1 MPHFVRDASFHHQ
14 LVTSFQGGS
23 VTIVSAAKVTFPNVQ
38 IACSLSLPD
47 FGFARSWPGG
57 QHALFEQQDH
67 RCVSLELAALNE
79 LVAQLVEQRPFKA
92 WVLGSSPSEL
102 TTPFRPPVCLITG
115 ASRLLAL
122 AWISRKHTSEYL
134 RRLTR
139 SRNCAASAMVSHGSN
154 TNIEPNRNRNA
165 MELHT

>member
-23 VTIVSAAKVTFPNVQ
+23 VTIVSAAKVTCPNVQ

-92 WVLGSSPSEL
+92 WVVRSNRTEL
-102 TTPFRPPVCLITG
+102 T
-115 ASRLLAL
+115 
-122 AWISRKHTSEYL
+122 ISNAVTIHSEWFTSL
-134 RRLTR
+134 RTR
-139 SRNCAASAMVSHGSN
+139 S
-154 TNIEPNRNRNA
+154 
-165 MELHT
+165 

>member
-1 MPHFVRDASFHHQ
+1 MPHFVRDASFHHR

-23 VTIVSAAKVTFPNVQ
+23 VTIVSAKKVTCPNVQ

-102 TTPFRPPVCLITG
+102 TTLP
-115 ASRLLAL
+115 A
-122 AWISRKHTSEYL
+122 
-134 RRLTR
+134 
-139 SRNCAASAMVSHGSN
+139 AASHSNGIGS
-154 TNIEPNRNRNA
+154 A
-165 MELHT
+165 